1 MEKCIYTLCIDDL
14 TLMVAFSLLK
24 VMEELPG
31 YFCHFSQTFK
41 NVFE

>member
-1 MEKCIYTLCIDDL
+1 MDKCIHNLWIDDL

-31 YFCHFSQTFK
+31 YFCHFSQAFK